1 MTWLDRSARVVKQA
15 DGLGQLGALSIHHR
29 LFPSRGP
36 MFPAMLARLGHHPVG
51 AEREGAPG
59 KLTVER
65 VKPLE
70 PHAPTLDHAN
80 HSHESQLLG
89 SALSENWF
97 IRELA
102 EMVCPPYG
110 GLSSVVDAG
119 LAEQTLDVN
128 FHCRFGDTQLARYM
142 LIGSAL
148 HQLHQDHLFSV
159 RQPREISAL
168 RRVICGA
175 WLCAP
180 RASLHQLGHGW
191 CIIQQRHPIL

>member
-1 MTWLDRSARVVKQA
+1 MLR
-15 DGLGQLGALSIHHR
+15 R
-29 LFPSRGP
+29 L
-36 MFPAMLARLGHHPVG
+36 
-51 AEREGAPG
+51 
-59 KLTVER
+59 TT
-65 VKPLE
+65 
-70 PHAPTLDHAN
+70 PT

-128 FHCRFGDTQLARYM
+128 FHCRFGDIQLARYM

-168 RRVICGA
+168 RRVNCGA
-175 WLCAP
+175 RLCATG
-180 RASLHQLGHGW
+180 SNLHQLGHGPGLLPKPRPRPW
-191 CIIQQRHPIL
+191 TSAAG